1 MSNLNTW
8 KLFTLPLNDDAA
20 QTAPG
25 DLRLLAVV
33 GDEAR
38 NDYLR
43 GLGAIGNIIFWA
55 CENEN
60 YTDQQSDMRALG
72 AFLKHT
78 TDMALAADFFAGY
91 VEALAD
97 DVEFDA
103 NESAAAPP
111 CLKKAWVQINP
122 WVLNSMFIARSL
134 TGVNAHDSFKSGQYP
149 RS

>member
-1 MSNLNTW
+1 MLNPTTW
-8 KLFTLPLNDDAA
+8 NLFTLAMTGRAA
-20 QTAPG
+20 ETAPS
-25 DLRLLAVV
+25 DLRLLAAV

-60 YTDQQSDMRALG
+60 YTDQRSDMRALG

-78 TDMALAADFFAGY
+78 TDMALSADFFAGY

-97 DVEFDA
+97 DAEFDSNA
-103 NESAAAPP
+103 TAAVPLPEKGAG
-111 CLKKAWVQINP
+111 ADNP
-122 WVLNSMFIARSL
+122 QGSEFDVYSDILNGGERA
-134 TGVNAHDSFKSGQYP
+134 
-149 RS
+149 

>member
-1 MSNLNTW
+1 MLNPTTW

-25 DLRLLAVV
+25 DLRLLAAV

-103 NESAAAPP
+103 NESAAAPLP
-111 CLKKAWVQINP
+111 EKGMGTDKPLGSEFDVYSEI
-122 WVLNSMFIARSL
+122 LNGGKRA
-134 TGVNAHDSFKSGQYP
+134 
-149 RS
+149 

>member
-1 MSNLNTW
+1 MLNPTTW
-8 KLFTLPLNDDAA
+8 NLFTLALTGRATE
-20 QTAPG
+20 TAPS
-25 DLRLLAVV
+25 DLRLLAAV

-38 NDYLR
+38 TDYLR

-60 YTDQQSDMRALG
+60 YTDQRSDMRALG

-97 DVEFDA
+97 DAEFDS
-103 NESAAAPP
+103 NSTAAVPLP
-111 CLKKAWVQINP
+111 EKGVGTDNP
-122 WVLNSMFIARSL
+122 QGSEFDVYSEILNGGKRA
-134 TGVNAHDSFKSGQYP
+134 
-149 RS
+149 

>member
-1 MSNLNTW
+1 MLNPTTW
-8 KLFTLPLNDDAA
+8 NLFTLALTGRAA
-20 QTAPG
+20 ETAPS
-25 DLRLLAVV
+25 DLRLLAAA

-60 YTDQQSDMRALG
+60 YTDHRSDMRALG

-97 DVEFDA
+97 DAGFDSNA
-103 NESAAAPP
+103 TAAVPLPEKGAGSE
-111 CLKKAWVQINP
+111 LDVYSEI
-122 WVLNSMFIARSL
+122 LNGGKRA
-134 TGVNAHDSFKSGQYP
+134 
-149 RS
+149 

>member
-1 MSNLNTW
+1 MLNPTTW
-8 KLFTLPLNDDAA
+8 NLFTLALTGRAA
-20 QTAPG
+20 ETAPS
-25 DLRLLAVV
+25 DLRLLAAV

-60 YTDQQSDMRALG
+60 YTDQRSDMRALG

-91 VEALAD
+91 AETLAD
-97 DVEFDA
+97 DAEFDSNA
-103 NESAAAPP
+103 TAAVPLPEKGVGAD
-111 CLKKAWVQINP
+111 NP
-122 WVLNSMFIARSL
+122 QGSEFDVYSEILNGGKRA
-134 TGVNAHDSFKSGQYP
+134 
-149 RS
+149 

>member
-1 MSNLNTW
+1 MLNPTTW
-8 KLFTLPLNDDAA
+8 NLFTLALTGRAA
-20 QTAPG
+20 ETAPSA
-25 DLRLLAVV
+25 LRLLAAV

-60 YTDQQSDMRALG
+60 YTDQRSDMRALG

-97 DVEFDA
+97 DAEFDSNA
-103 NESAAAPP
+103 TAAVPLPEKGTGAD
-111 CLKKAWVQINP
+111 NP
-122 WVLNSMFIARSL
+122 QGSEFDVYSEILNGGERA
-134 TGVNAHDSFKSGQYP
+134 
-149 RS
+149 

>member
-1 MSNLNTW
+1 MLNPTTW

-25 DLRLLAVV
+25 DLRLLAAV

-60 YTDQQSDMRALG
+60 YTDQRSDMRALG

-97 DVEFDA
+97 DAEFDSSNPPTEPRRA
-103 NESAAAPP
+103 DCSAREGNEPGEDADLYA
-111 CLKKAWVQINP
+111 QI
-122 WVLNSMFIARSL
+122 LNEVKRS
-134 TGVNAHDSFKSGQYP
+134 
-149 RS
+149 

>member
-1 MSNLNTW
+1 MLNPTTW
-8 KLFTLPLNDDAA
+8 NLFTLALTGRAA
-20 QTAPG
+20 ETAPS
-25 DLRLLAVV
+25 DLRLLAAV

-60 YTDQQSDMRALG
+60 YTDQRSDMRALG

-91 VEALAD
+91 VEVLAD
-97 DVEFDA
+97 DAEFDSNA
-103 NESAAAPP
+103 TAAVPLPEKGAG
-111 CLKKAWVQINP
+111 ADNSQGSEFDVYSEI
-122 WVLNSMFIARSL
+122 LNGGKRA
-134 TGVNAHDSFKSGQYP
+134 
-149 RS
+149 

>member
-1 MSNLNTW
+1 MLNPTTW
-8 KLFTLPLNDDAA
+8 KLFTLPLNDGAA
-20 QTAPG
+20 ETAPG
-25 DLRLLAVV
+25 DLRLLAAV

-78 TDMALAADFFAGY
+78 TDMALAADYFADY

-97 DVEFDA
+97 DAEFDA
-103 NESAAAPP
+103 NEPATTSLPE
-111 CLKKAWVQINP
+111 KGVGTDNP
-122 WVLNSMFIARSL
+122 QGSEFDVYSEILNGGKRA
-134 TGVNAHDSFKSGQYP
+134 
-149 RS
+149 

>member
-1 MSNLNTW
+1 MLNPTTW
-8 KLFTLPLNDDAA
+8 NLFTLALAGRAA
-20 QTAPG
+20 ETSPS
-25 DLRLLAVV
+25 DLRLLAAV

-60 YTDQQSDMRALG
+60 YTDQRSDMRALG

-97 DVEFDA
+97 DAEFDA
-103 NESAAAPP
+103 NAPATAP
-111 CLKKAWVQINP
+111 LPEKGMGTDKPLGSEFDVYSEI
-122 WVLNSMFIARSL
+122 LNGGKRA
-134 TGVNAHDSFKSGQYP
+134 
-149 RS
+149 

>member
-1 MSNLNTW
+1 MLNPTTW
-8 KLFTLPLNDDAA
+8 NLFTLAMTGRAA
-20 QTAPG
+20 ETAPS
-25 DLRLLAVV
+25 DLRLLAAV

-103 NESAAAPP
+103 NKSATAPLP
-111 CLKKAWVQINP
+111 EKGVGSEFDVYSEI
-122 WVLNSMFIARSL
+122 LNGGKRA
-134 TGVNAHDSFKSGQYP
+134 
-149 RS
+149 

>member
-1 MSNLNTW
+1 MLNPTIW
-8 KLFTLPLNDDAA
+8 KLFTLPLSDGAA
-20 QTAPG
+20 ETAPG
-25 DLRLLAVV
+25 DLRLLAAV

-103 NESAAAPP
+103 NESATASLPE
-111 CLKKAWVQINP
+111 KGVGSEFDVYSEI
-122 WVLNSMFIARSL
+122 LNGGKRA
-134 TGVNAHDSFKSGQYP
+134 
-149 RS
+149 